1 MRHGAVSAIVPR
13 RKIPFDCPGYGVI
26 RFNETRI
33 IHRLHRFFKERL
45 RLLVAHRL
53 YLRDCLLNL
62 CNLWM
67 APFSYP
73 APDRVEH
80 DDHGGDHDDR
90 SEACVYETLNR
101 SFRLLRE
108 RPEDVCDRF
117 EACDERR

>member
-1 MRHGAVSAIVPR
+1 MPHGAVSAIVPL
-13 RKIPFDCPGYGVI
+13 RKIPFDCLGYGEI

-45 RLLVAHRL
+45 GFLCTTEKSKVSSS
-53 YLRDCLLNL
+53 RDRLLNL

-67 APFSYP
+67 APSANP

-90 SEACVYETLNR
+90 REACVYEALNR
-101 SFRLLRE
+101 SFPLLRE
-108 RPEDVCDRF
+108 RPEDVCD
-117 EACDERR
+117 